1 MLTVRRQ
8 VANLEHEHVDLLP
21 VRIHPEEELTVLSS
35 FVLQV
40 LVEGVQRAEAATSV
54 SIAP

>member
-1 MLTVRRQ
+1 M
-8 VANLEHEHVDLLP
+8 DLLP
-21 VRIHPEEELTVLSS
+21 LRIHPEEELTVLSF

-40 LVEGVQRAEAATSV
+40 LVEGIQHAQAATSV